1 MALSTVYRVKR
12 DNIERELGSRKKAVY
27 QYLLRASLLIDD
39 IDSKRLTSRG
49 SAERYSWQN

>member
-1 MALSTVYRVKR
+1 LSTVYRVKR